1 MSSTATT
8 INSINC
14 VYGCNTRIYWNKSI
28 SEYWEVLTKK
38 KHICPKR
45 SNNKSV
51 STLSNNNNTTATIK
65 PTNYNKNYNDSYN
78 PKKSW
83 IPKSN
88 NKQPMDNSLE
98 ILQGPA
104 YTIRKQYELLS
115 DLIKEYNGKTHGSQS
130 HILTNNSIQIIVYYE
145 VPEGMREKVKRT
157 FDNMVKNE
165 PKDYS
170 NSDGL

>member
-1 MSSTATT
+1 MSNTAATT

-28 SEYWEVLTKK
+28 SEYWELLTKK

-45 SNNKSV
+45 SNNKSI
-51 STLSNNNNTTATIK
+51 STLPDNDTTRTIK
-65 PTNYNKNYNDSYN
+65 STNYNKNYNDSYN
-78 PKKSW
+78 HKKSW
-83 IPKSN
+83 PSKFG
-88 NKQPMDNSLE
+88 NKRPMDNSLE

-104 YTIRKQYELLS
+104 DTIRKQYELLS

-145 VPEGMREKVKRT
+145 VPEGMREEVKRT
-157 FDNMVKNE
+157 FDNMVRTE

-170 NSDGL
+170 GGP